1 MRLSDFGLELITKKL
16 DEYGKGENAQGWA
29 LFVKT
34 DKSITNYI
42 MGYNCTDPKP
52 IERYEALFSRESTDE
67 RYIGVLRKQ
76 MRPSTN
82 KVDNY
87 SFLDDEDKFVF
98 YDDIRDETGSEFRK
112 KFLWKIERHIV
123 AKMIDQIQ
131 IL

>member
-1 MRLSDFGLELITKKL
+1 MKGH
-16 DEYGKGENAQGWA
+16 EYN
-29 LFVKT
+29 
-34 DKSITNYI
+34 
-42 MGYNCTDPKP
+42 DPKP
-52 IERYEALFSRESTDE
+52 IERYEALFSRESLNEQE

-98 YDDIRDETGSEFRK
+98 YDDIRDETGAEFRK

-131 IL
+131 ISL